1 VWPRIRNNTISD
13 LGLQL
18 SSRAARRLWSTLL
31 LLLPVLA
38 VPRLARAQDDFS
50 LERFVP
56 TSAGDRFLGVPSPY
70 VAGALALHAALLA
83 DYAYRP
89 LVLHAPPA
97 DTEALVSHQAVL
109 HANVTLALNQRLL
122 LNLDLPALALQKGE
136 TTPAVH
142 GADMGDVRAGARVRL
157 LGENATPFQIGVGG
171 YLWLPTATGRT
182 TGDGAVRGMPYLA
195 LGGLA
200 GPLVWSGMLGA
211 EFRPAQRYLGAVQEG
226 ISLDAGAALGY
237 LVDEPRRLQL
247 GLESALSFVVAD
259 PSSRNLNAELLFEA
273 RYRFADRFEA
283 ALGAGPGLSRGVG
296 TATLRAVLLLAY
308 VPVADLFP
316 PRTPTPDNAA
326 VAADSLVYRSTRL
339 AKLPAAPPDARC
351 CTNVATRSATGAS
364 PTPGAKPGKPAPEP
378 ASAILFDVGSTEI
391 TPDSERVIH
400 ALADYLISHPEVR
413 QVELCGYADLHGT
426 VESNERLGAR
436 RAEAVKQALVRHSVA
451 ATRLVSKGYGATA
464 PVASSTTAEG
474 LHRNRRVAVRIL
486 EPAPPTA
493 AP

>member
-1 VWPRIRNNTISD
+1 VQPGR
-13 LGLQL
+13 
-18 SSRAARRLWSTLL
+18 RAGRRCWSTLL
-31 LLLPVLA
+31 LLLPVLGM
-38 VPRLARAQDDFS
+38 PGLAWAQSAFS
-50 LERFVP
+50 LERFTP
-56 TSAGDRFLGVPSPY
+56 TPAGDRFLGVPSPY
-70 VAGALALHAALLA
+70 VAGGLAFHGGLLT

-89 LVLHAPPA
+89 LVLRAPPA
-97 DTEALVSHQAVL
+97 DTRALVSHQAVL
-109 HANVTLALNQRLL
+109 HANITLALQRRLL

-136 TTPAVH
+136 TTPALH
-142 GADMGDVRAGARVRL
+142 GADVGDVRAGARVRL
-157 LGENATPFQIGVGG
+157 LGENATPFQLGLGG

-195 LGGLA
+195 LGGLV

-211 EFRPAQRYLGAVQEG
+211 EFRPAGRYLGAVQEG

-237 LVDEPRRLQL
+237 LLDEPRRLQL
-247 GLESALSFVVAD
+247 GLESALSFVAAD
-259 PSSRNLNAELLFEA
+259 PSSRNLNAELLFDA

-283 ALGAGPGLSRGVG
+283 ALGAGPGLSRGLG
-296 TATLRAVLLLAY
+296 TATLRAGLLLAY

-316 PRTPTPDNAA
+316 ARTPTPDNAA
-326 VAADSLVYRSTRL
+326 VAADSLLYRSRRL
-339 AKLPAAPPDARC
+339 ASLPAAPPDARC
-351 CTNVATRSATGAS
+351 CTEGTTQSTTRALVTHGAQVSESAS
-364 PTPGAKPGKPAPEP
+364 ESAP
-378 ASAILFDVGSTEI
+378 AILFDVGSTEL

-436 RAEAVKQALVRHSVA
+436 RADAVKQALVRHSVA

-474 LHRNRRVAVRIL
+474 LHRNRRVVVRIA
-486 EPAPPTA
+486 APVPSTA